1 MGTTLAGRQEGT
13 TVRPVPVIA
22 LTGHLGAG
30 KTTVLN
36 RLLRAPGA
44 RLGVVLND
52 FGALD
57 VDAGLAIGH
66 VDEAAAVSGGCVCC
80 LPDAGGLDDALER
93 LTRPRLRLDAVIV
106 EASGVADPSALA
118 QLIRYS
124 GVDRVRPGG
133 VVDVIDA
140 VEHFDT
146 IDLGRLAPARYSAA
160 SLIVINKTD
169 RLPPAQRGTA
179 VARITG
185 RIRERNP
192 VARIIETSHG
202 RIDPALVFDAAVHPV
217 PDGELS
223 FAGLVDADADADA
236 GQHQHASAD
245 AVTVPTGAA
254 VHPGHLVDLLENPP
268 EGVYRLKG
276 SITIDSAGRERRYA
290 VNVVGRHI
298 HVAAHPVRTG
308 PDGLVAIG
316 MHLDTA
322 AVRARLEAAT
332 RPAAGSPPGDGLR
345 RLTRLRRLSI

>member
-1 MGTTLAGRQEGT
+1 VRQ
-13 TVRPVPVIA
+13 VPVIA

-44 RLGVVLND
+44 RLGVVIND
-52 FGALD
+52 FGTLD
-57 VDAGLAIGH
+57 IDAGLAVGQIY
-66 VDEAAAVSGGCVCC
+66 EAAMISGGCVCC
-80 LPDAGGLDDALER
+80 LPDAGGLDDALQK
-93 LTRPRLRLDAVIV
+93 LTQPRLRLDAVIV

-140 VEHFDT
+140 VEHFTT
-146 IDLGRLAPARYSAA
+146 IDLGRLAPARYSTA

-169 RLPPAQRGTA
+169 RLPPAERDTV
-179 VARITG
+179 VARIID

-192 VARIIETSHG
+192 EARIVETSHG
-202 RIDPALVFDAAVHPV
+202 RIDPALVFDAAQDPG
-217 PDGELS
+217 PDDELS
-223 FAGLVDADADADA
+223 FAGLLDAHTDADTDAHPHAHAD
-236 GQHQHASAD
+236 AD
-245 AVTVPTGAA
+245 AVTVPTGDP
-254 VHPGHLVDLLENPP
+254 VDPGRMVDLLENPP
-268 EGVYRLKG
+268 DGVYRLKG
-276 SITIDSAGRERRYA
+276 SVTVGSPGRERRYV
-290 VNVVGRHI
+290 VNVVGRHV

-308 PDGLVAIG
+308 SDGLVAIG

-322 AVRARLEAAT
+322 MVRARLERALLPAT
-332 RPAAGSPPGDGLR
+332 GSPSGDGLR

>member
-1 MGTTLAGRQEGT
+1 VRQI
-13 TVRPVPVIA
+13 PVIA

-44 RLGVVLND
+44 RLGVVIND

-57 VDAGLAIGH
+57 IDAGLAVGQ
-66 VDEAAAVSGGCVCC
+66 VDEAAAISGGCVCC
-80 LPDAGGLDDALER
+80 LPDDGGLDDALER
-93 LTRPRLRLDAVIV
+93 LTQPRLRLDAVIV

-124 GVDRVRPGG
+124 GVDSVRPGG
-133 VVDVIDA
+133 VVDIIDA

-146 IDLGRLAPARYSAA
+146 VDLGRLAPTRYSTA
-160 SLIVINKTD
+160 SLIVINKMD
-169 RLPPAQRGTA
+169 RLPPAERDA
-179 VARITG
+179 VVARISG

-192 VARIIETSHG
+192 EARIIETSRG
-202 RIDPALVFDAAVHPV
+202 RIDPALVFDAALDPV

-223 FAGLVDADADADA
+223 FAGLVDDPDT
-236 GQHQHASAD
+236 GEHEHPPAD
-245 AVTVPTGAA
+245 AVTVPSGEP
-254 VHPGHLVDLLENPP
+254 VDPGRLVDLLENPP

-276 SITIDSAGRERRYA
+276 SVRVGSAGRERRYA
-290 VNVVGRHI
+290 VNVVGRHV
-298 HVAAHPVRTG
+298 HVAAHPMRAG
-308 PDGLVAIG
+308 QDGLVAIG

-322 AVRARLEAAT
+322 MVRARLEDAVS
-332 RPAAGSPPGDGLR
+332 PGAGLPPGDGLR